1 MTNLISNFK
10 KLLLSLATDVG
21 LRRESLKLNT
31 RIREHLLDQ
40 NIVMCREPGTTTD
53 RHLPDREV
61 IVSLTTF
68 GPRLRD
74 AARSIESIME
84 QTLLPNRIIL
94 WLGRE
99 LETTP
104 ELIPASLRRLQRRG
118 LEIRFTD
125 DCGPATKLL
134 PALEAFPEDVI
145 ITVDDDMLYDIDM
158 IDRLVTAHRRFP
170 EAVCAGRIDRL
181 IADGDG
187 LRLVYDQADDLYL
200 TEEPLMQPMA
210 MGVGGVLYPPHC
222 MHPDV
227 SDRQLM
233 SRLAPKADDLWFK
246 VMELLAGTPVFPVN
260 EVNPSDDRLL
270 RSFHYRQSLA
280 LHTYNVIAGQDNVQ
294 LAALVKHYPQIVSLI
309 ENSCS

>member
-53 RHLPDREV
+53 RHLPDCEV

-104 ELIPASLRRLQRRG
+104 QLIPASLRRLQRRG

-134 PALEAFPEDVI
+134 PALEAFPDDVI

-158 IDRLVTAHRRFP
+158 IDD
-170 EAVCAGRIDRL
+170 RI
-181 IADGDG
+181 IADGDR

-210 MGVGGVLYPPHC
+210 MGVGGVLYPPRC

-246 VMELLAGTPVFPVN
+246 VMEVLAGTPVYPVN
-260 EVNPSDDRLL
+260 ETNPSDDRLL
-270 RSFHYRQSLA
+270 MSFHYRQSLA

-294 LAALVKHYPQIVSLI
+294 LAALVKHYPHIVNSLQLKK
-309 ENSCS
+309 

>member
-1 MTNLISNFK
+1 MTNPINNFK
-10 KLLLSLATDVG
+10 RLLLSLATDDG
-21 LRRESLKLNT
+21 LRRESRKLNS

-53 RHLPDREV
+53 RHLPHCEV

-68 GPRLRD
+68 GQRLRD
-74 AARSIESIME
+74 VARSIESVME
-84 QTLLPNRIIL
+84 QTLQPNRIIL

-99 LETTP
+99 WEAEP
-104 ELIPASLRRLQRRG
+104 DMIPASLRRLQRRG

-134 PALEAFPEDVI
+134 PALKAFPDDVI

-170 EAVCAGRIDRL
+170 KAVCAGRIDR
-181 IADGDG
+181 IITDGNS

-200 TEEPLMQPMA
+200 TNEPLMQPMA
-210 MGVGGVLYPPHC
+210 LGVGGVLYPPHC
-222 MHPDV
+222 LHPDV
-227 SDRQLM
+227 SDIELM
-233 SRLAPKADDLWFK
+233 NRLAPKADDLWFK
-246 VMELLAGTPVFPVN
+246 VMELLAGTPVYPVN
-260 EVNPSDDRLL
+260 ESNPTDDRLL
-270 RSFHYRQSLA
+270 PSFHYRQSLA

-309 ENSCS
+309 VNSKS